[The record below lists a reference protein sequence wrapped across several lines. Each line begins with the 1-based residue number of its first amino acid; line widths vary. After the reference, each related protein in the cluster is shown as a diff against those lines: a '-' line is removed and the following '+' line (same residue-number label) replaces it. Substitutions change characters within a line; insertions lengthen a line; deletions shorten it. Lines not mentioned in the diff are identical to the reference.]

1 MSMINPRV
9 DIAFKKIFGT
19 EENKDLL
26 LSLVN
31 SILSPQDQVAE
42 LELLNPY
49 NAQNFRNNKLSIL
62 DIKAKSLDGRLFNIE
77 MQVADE
83 ADYDKRALYYWARLY
98 TDQLKSGDSYSEL
111 AKAIG
116 IHILNFTSITETKKY
131 HNVFHLLEKDDQIH
145 YFKDIELH
153 TIELNKFT
161 GDKTLALN
169 DLVAKIQSSL
179 DIWLAFLT
187 RHVLLEQSQLPES
200 LNQPYLKKALQV
212 LNVMNFTAEERL
224 AYEGRLDWLRL
235 EESALQKRWQDGKA
249 EGLAEGKV
257 AGMSEGK
264 ALGLL
269 EGELKTKTI
278 LVLNM
283 HHNGIAISDIAKISG
298 LNIEEI
304 RQILAAT

>member
-49 NAQNFRNNKLSIL
+49 NAQNFRKNKLSIL

-161 GDKTLALN
+161 GDQTVALN
-169 DLVAKIQSSL
+169 DLVAKITTSL
-179 DIWLAFLT
+179 DVWMAFLT
-187 RHVLLEQSQLPES
+187 RHALLDQEQLPES
-200 LNQPYLKKALQV
+200 LNKHYLKKALHV
-212 LNVMNFTAEERL
+212 LNVMNFSAEER
-224 AYEGRLDWLRL
+224 AIYDGHLDWLRI
-235 EESALQKRWQDGKA
+235 EESALRKRWQDGKA
-249 EGLAEGKV
+249 EGLVEGLAAGKAAGLAEGAMKAKAAAIIKMHRAGTQITQIAELLDLTAAEV
-257 AGMSEGK
+257 A
-264 ALGLL
+264 
-269 EGELKTKTI
+269 TI
-278 LVLNM
+278 
-283 HHNGIAISDIAKISG
+283 IT
-298 LNIEEI
+298 
-304 RQILAAT
+304 QI